1 MGHTRRLLVCFAL
14 LVSGCLG
21 SDTDHM
27 QPIDTGVLGS
37 AKVPTSLIVRI
48 GQLVQSD
55 TTTVPAPELCPACTV
70 TAEPQTER
78 VIIYDD
84 RDGSVLGVIASKS
97 LPAM

>member
-1 MGHTRRLLVCFAL
+1 MGHSRRLLVCLAL
-14 LVSGCLG
+14 SGCLG
-21 SDTDHM
+21 TDTDHA

-37 AKVPTSLIVRI
+37 AKVPASLVNRV
-48 GQLVQSD
+48 GDLVLSD
-55 TTTVPAPELCPACTV
+55 TTTVPAPELCAACTV